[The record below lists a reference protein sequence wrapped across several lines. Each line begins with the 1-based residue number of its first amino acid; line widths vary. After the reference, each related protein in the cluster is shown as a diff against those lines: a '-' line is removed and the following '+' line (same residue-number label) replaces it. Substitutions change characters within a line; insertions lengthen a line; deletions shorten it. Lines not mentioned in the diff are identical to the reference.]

1 MPFEEGGVSLE
12 VSVNLQTHRV
22 TKRFGDH
29 IIIEDI
35 NLELHI
41 GERVALLGRNGSGKT
56 TLLRIVAGLD
66 VPDAGEVTRRGAVA
80 YLAQR
85 GELHGGTLR
94 EAVMPEAQRHLKR
107 QLEVAQVNLSDPSA
121 AHLEAFSAAEEAYR
135 VALGYELEIKAEE
148 ILDGLGLSGSL
159 HSHALSG
166 GQTRRALLARLLLEP
181 ADFYLL
187 DEPTNH
193 LDLESLQWL
202 EDWITASG
210 AGFLIV
216 SHDRTFLD
224 VTVTRCYELEREKLS
239 AYPGNF
245 TQAMAE
251 KQVRLE
257 AAKTAFGAHERKV
270 SQLQRETQLAAQQA
284 SRSEN
289 KHRVGNRDATTASHL
304 ANRGAHKS
312 GRRALALEARIEH
325 LGELEK
331 PFEDQFMTRIR
342 LEPAAHGPNEVLTLE
357 DLTLTRGER
366 VILGGVT
373 LHLRRGQRV
382 ALVGANGGGKST
394 LLLSIL
400 GQLEPSA
407 GSIRRGIGLQVCWA
421 GQNTEELDD
430 YATLEDALLAAN
442 MTLETRELYALLA
455 SLGLPKDPKRLV
467 SSLSGGQRTRLS
479 LARLSVT
486 KAHLLVLDEPTN
498 NLDTD
503 AIAALE
509 RLLSGYAGTLLF
521 ASHDRRL
528 IEALAT
534 TVWRVQDGTVLEE
547 LR

>member
-1 MPFEEGGVSLE
+1 MPSQEGGVSLE

-22 TKRFGDH
+22 TKRFGDTT
-29 IIIEDI
+29 IIEDI
-35 NLELHI
+35 TIELH
-41 GERVALLGRNGSGKT
+41 GAERVALLGRNGSGKT
-56 TLLRIVAGLD
+56 TLLRIIAGLD
-66 VPDAGEVTRRGAVA
+66 APDAGEVLRRGSVA

-85 GELHGGTLR
+85 GTLHGGSLR
-94 EAVMPEAQRHLKR
+94 EAVMPEAQRHLKQ
-107 QLEVAQVNLSDPSA
+107 QLEVAQVNLSNPSPA
-121 AHLEAFSAAEEAYR
+121 NLEMFSAAEEAYR
-135 VALGYELEIKAEE
+135 VALGYELEIRAEE
-148 ILDGLGLSGSL
+148 ILAGLELHGSM

-181 ADFYLL
+181 SDFYLL

-193 LDLESLQWL
+193 LDLDSLRWL
-202 EDWITASG
+202 EDWITGSN

-216 SHDRTFLD
+216 SHDRAFLD
-224 VTVTRCYELEREKLS
+224 ATVTRCYELERGKLS

-245 TQAMAE
+245 TQAMLE

-257 AAKTAFGAHERKV
+257 AAKIAFGAHERKRE
-270 SQLQRETQLAAQQA
+270 QLQREAQLAVQQA

-289 KHRVGNRDATTASHL
+289 KHRVGSRDAMTASHL
-304 ANRGAHKS
+304 ANRGSHKS
-312 GRRALALEARIEH
+312 GRRALALESRIEH
-325 LGELEK
+325 LGEAQK
-331 PFEDQFMTRIR
+331 PFEDQFMTRIK

-357 DLTLTRGER
+357 DVMLTRGER
-366 VILGGVT
+366 VILNGVN

-407 GSIRRGIGLQVCWA
+407 GSIRRGVGLQVYWA
-421 GQNTEELDD
+421 GQNTEELNQH
-430 YATLEDALLAAN
+430 ATLEDALLGAN
-442 MTLETRELYALLA
+442 GALEMRALYALLA
-455 SLGLPKDPKRLV
+455 SLGLPKDPKRPI

-486 KAHLLVLDEPTN
+486 RAHLLVLDEPTN

-509 RLLSGYAGTLLF
+509 RLLGDYVGTVLF

-528 IEALAT
+528 IDTLAT
-534 TVWRVQDGTVLEE
+534 TIWRVEDGAVLEE

>member
-1 MPFEEGGVSLE
+1 M
-12 VSVNLQTHRV
+12 NLQTHRV

-29 IIIEDI
+29 TIIEDI
-35 NLELHI
+35 SLELHAL
-41 GERVALLGRNGSGKT
+41 ERVALLGRNGSGKT
-56 TLLRIVAGLD
+56 TLLRIIAGLD
-66 VPDAGEVTRRGAVA
+66 APDSGEVLRRGRVA

-85 GELHGGTLR
+85 GDLHGGTLK
-94 EAVMPEAQRHLKR
+94 EAVMPESQRHLKR
-107 QLEVAQVNLSDPSA
+107 QLEVAQQNLSDPSA
-121 AHLEAFSAAEEAYR
+121 AHLEMFSAAEETYR

-148 ILDGLGLSGSL
+148 ILAGLELNGSMD
-159 HSHALSG
+159 SHALSG

-193 LDLESLQWL
+193 LDLDSLQWL
-202 EDWITASG
+202 ERWINASE

-216 SHDRTFLD
+216 SHDRAFLGA
-224 VTVTRCYELEREKLS
+224 TVTRCVELERGKLS

-245 TQAMAE
+245 TQAMLE

-257 AAKTAFGAHERKV
+257 AAKVAFQQHERKRE
-270 SQLQRETQLAAQQA
+270 QLQREAQLAAQQA

-289 KHRVGNRDATTASHL
+289 RHRVGSRDAMTASHL

-312 GRRALALEARIEH
+312 GRRALALETRIEH
-325 LGELEK
+325 MGEPEK

-342 LEPAAHGPNEVLTLE
+342 LAPATSGPNEVLTLE
-357 DLTLTRGER
+357 DVALTRGER

-373 LHLRRGQRV
+373 LHVRRGQRI

-394 LLLSIL
+394 LLSGIL
-400 GQLEPSA
+400 GQLTPSG
-407 GSIRRGIGLQVCWA
+407 GSIRRGVGLQVYWA

-430 YATLEDALLAAN
+430 FATLEAALMSAN
-442 MTLETRELYALLA
+442 PTLETRELYALLA
-455 SLGLPKDPKRLV
+455 SLGLPKHPKRLI

-509 RLLSGYAGTLLF
+509 RLLSDYTGTVLF

-534 TVWRVQDGTVLEE
+534 TIWCVQDGAVLEQMMT
-547 LR
+547 